1 MNDQCVVCKIR
12 KWCYRDEPQEDWTC
26 DYYKSDDDY
35 VDFLDEDRPEEEKQN
50 LIGYVLQSKQRVR
63 RGDRMN
69 EEEII
74 KVAREVLGYDDE
86 EESEDDLDWLY

>member
-50 LIGYVLQSKQRVR
+50 LIGYVL
-63 RGDRMN
+63 
-69 EEEII
+69 
-74 KVAREVLGYDDE
+74 
-86 EESEDDLDWLY
+86 